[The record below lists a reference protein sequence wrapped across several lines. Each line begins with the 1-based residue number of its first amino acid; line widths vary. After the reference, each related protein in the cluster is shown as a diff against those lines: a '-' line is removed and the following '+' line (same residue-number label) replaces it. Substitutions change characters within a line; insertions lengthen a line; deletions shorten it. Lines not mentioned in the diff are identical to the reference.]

1 MWKNSEK
8 VLTELEIRL
17 VVSRFLTSIMVN
29 SQYRKIIFRKV
40 GIIYPYLLPIIKYRH
55 EISCW
60 KSFNKGEILICI
72 RSMSYLGRLILD
84 IRLKEEEATQIKCRV
99 LGNDDT
105 LSEIGKQF
113 NKLSN
118 QYGPTCHTFLNGIVF
133 V

>member
-8 VLTELEIRL
+8 VLTELEIRF
-17 VVSRFLTSIMVN
+17 VVSRFLTSIKVN

-40 GIIYPYLLPIIKYRH
+40 EIIYPYLLPIIKYRH

-60 KSFNKGEILICI
+60 ESFNKGEILICI
-72 RSMSYLGRLILD
+72 RSMSNLGRLILD

-105 LSEIGKQF
+105 LSDIGKQF

-118 QYGPTCHTFLNGIVF
+118 QYGQLVIPFLNGIVF